1 MVKTTVAP
9 SISFSTQTLNI
20 VETKTCNEKG
30 ENMEKCQEFFFIIL
44 PRSWTGC
51 GIVDCPE
58 FVMIDTINGAVQ
70 SEINSQWLKMTKNV
84 SFFGQ
89 KSCKRRLLQGVPT
102 SFRPL

>member
-1 MVKTTVAP
+1 M
-9 SISFSTQTLNI
+9 
-20 VETKTCNEKG
+20 
-30 ENMEKCQEFFFIIL
+30 
-44 PRSWTGC
+44 
-51 GIVDCPE
+51 DCPE

-102 SFRPL
+102 SFGALKGQFRSFRVVFGKYFDHFMVI